1 VPNFL
6 APIDLNKNELRQAQ
20 IQNLASAPGTP
31 VKGQLYYDTTG
42 NILYFFDGT
51 VWQSTK
57 SGAGGP
63 PTGSAGGDL
72 AGSSYPNPTIAA
84 SAVTYAK
91 IQNAAANRLLGN
103 PTGSA
108 AAPAEIPLSAD
119 LAFAA
124 GSLQQGAF
132 TGDVTK
138 AAGAL
143 ATTVTRL
150 NGTALSGLA
159 TGLLKNTTGTGAPS
173 IAVAADVPV
182 VAAGGT
188 GALNATDTSTTNART
203 PTGTA
208 SGDLNNTYPSPGV
221 KGINGTTLS
230 GLATGLLKNTTATG
244 VPSIA
249 AAADVPVVA
258 GGASGPLSATDA
270 SVTNSRAPNGTATGD
285 LSGSYPGPNVFRING
300 TSLAAL
306 ATGIYKNTTGTGV
319 PAIAAAADIPVVAAG
334 TSATGAMSALSRLDQ
349 IATANL
355 ATASVGLNSQKI
367 INLLDPTGA
376 QDAATKNYVDSV
388 VQGLDV
394 HPSVRYASTVAVPGA
409 TYTATAGTSARG
421 QFTTMPLTLDGGPLG
436 AGNRVLVKD
445 QATGAQNGIYVVTTV
460 GTGANG
466 IWDRATDF
474 DQDAEV
480 TAGAYVFV
488 EDGGVNADSGWILT
502 TNNPITVGGASGT
515 TLTWAQFS
523 GAGQITAGAGL
534 TKTANT
540 LDVGQGTGIVV
551 GTDTIALDTTYTD
564 GRYAAAASVVGV
576 AKKATCSP
584 AALAGGVAYAT
595 GEVITHNLGTR
606 DITLAVINNA
616 SPWNAIEV
624 DWEATSLT
632 TATIRYNSSVINPAG
647 YRPVIVG

>member
-1 VPNFL
+1 MPTFL
-6 APIDLNKNELRQAQ
+6 APVDLAKNELRQAV
-20 IQNLASAPGTP
+20 IQNLASAPGSP
-31 VKGQLYYDTTG
+31 VKGQLYYDSTG
-42 NILYFFDGT
+42 NILYFYDGT
-51 VWQSTK
+51 LWQSTK
-57 SGAGGP
+57 SGTGGP
-63 PTGSAGGDL
+63 PTGAAGGDL
-72 AGSSYPNPTIAA
+72 AGSTYPNPVIAA
-84 SAVTYAK
+84 SAVSYAK
-91 IQNAAANRLLGN
+91 IQNATANRLLGN
-103 PTGSA
+103 PTGSP
-108 AAPAEIPLSAD
+108 AAPAEISLGAD
-119 LAFAA
+119 LAFS
-124 GSLQQGAF
+124 GISLQQGAF

-150 NGTALSGLA
+150 NGTALSGL
-159 TGLLKNTTGTGAPS
+159 T
-173 IAVAADVPV
+173 
-182 VAAGGT
+182 
-188 GALNATDTSTTNART
+188 
-203 PTGTA
+203 
-208 SGDLNNTYPSPGV
+208 
-221 KGINGTTLS
+221 
-230 GLATGLLKNTTATG
+230 TGLLKNTTATG

-270 SVTNSRAPNGTATGD
+270 SVTNSRAPNGTASGD
-285 LSGSYPGPNVFRING
+285 LSGSYPSPTVFRING

-306 ATGIYKNTTGTGV
+306 GTGIYKNTTGTGV
-319 PAIAAAADIPVVAAG
+319 PAIAVAADIPVVAAG
-334 TSATGAMSALSRLDQ
+334 TSATGAMSAVSRLDQ

-394 HPSVRYASTVAVPGA
+394 HPSVRLASTVAVPGA

-421 QFTTMPLTLDGGPLG
+421 QFTTMPNTLDGISLG
-436 AGNRVLVKD
+436 AGNRLLVKD
-445 QATGAQNGIYVVTTV
+445 QASGAQNGIYVVSTL

-466 IWDRATDF
+466 VWDRATDF

-480 TAGAYVFV
+480 TAGAFTFV
-488 EDGGVNADSGWILT
+488 EEGTANADSGWVLT

-515 TLTWAQFS
+515 TLSWSQFS

-551 GTDTIALDTTYTD
+551 GADTVALDTTYTD
-564 GRYAAAASVVGV
+564 GRYAAAASVTGV